1 MVIKV
6 RSYAF
11 MRKYTA
17 HLENDGELH
26 VPEQATIGEVL
37 QHLGVPQSAKKIIL
51 VNGRPALPARILQ
64 AHDLLVFYPVLE
76 GG

>member
-1 MVIKV
+1 MVINV

-17 HLENDGELH
+17 HLQNDGELD
-26 VPEQATIGEVL
+26 VPEESTVGDVL
-37 QHLGVPQSAKKIIL
+37 HHLGAPSEAKKIIL
-51 VNGRPALPARILQ
+51 VNGRAAKEDRILQ
-64 AHDLLVFYPVLE
+64 AGDLLVFYPLLE

>member
-1 MVIKV
+1 MVIRV

-17 HLENDGELH
+17 HLPNDGELSILPESTVGDVLLH
-26 VPEQATIGEVL
+26 LRVPRE
-37 QHLGVPQSAKKIIL
+37 SKKILL
-51 VNGRPALPARILQ
+51 VNGRPARPDRVLQ
-64 AHDLLVFYPVLE
+64 PGDLLVFYPVLE